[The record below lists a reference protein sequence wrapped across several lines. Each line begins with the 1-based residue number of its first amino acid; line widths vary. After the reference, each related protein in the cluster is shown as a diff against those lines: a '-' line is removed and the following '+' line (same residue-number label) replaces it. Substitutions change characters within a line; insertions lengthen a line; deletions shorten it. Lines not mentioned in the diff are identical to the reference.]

1 MKLAAKLTI
10 TLVLAIVAIMGVY
23 AWVQISGEVLL
34 SAGDALRARRNGLA
48 WLGAVESVWATEG
61 EARAR
66 ELIQLSTRRARVPD
80 RLLAVVSLDE
90 GAERPDLSA
99 DERRALDAGELVR
112 RTVIDADG
120 HEWQHAWAAIKTAAQ
135 PTAIEVVEPLEQ
147 KQAFIRMSRYAI
159 IGATLA
165 IIAVCTLVVTILQI
179 RLVGRPL
186 ALLREKARRAGAGD
200 FSSPLVLRQRDEMGE
215 VAGEINAMCTRID
228 ETNRRLADESAARV
242 AALEQLRHTERL
254 ATVGQLAAGVAHEL
268 GTPLNVVSA
277 RAELLVTGTASP
289 ADAAA
294 NGRIILEQTDRMTAI
309 IHQLL
314 DFSRRRGPSMG
325 LGNLEQVVT
334 RTLDLVAP
342 AAMRAKVR
350 VECATTGPVFAR
362 FDPTQMQQV
371 LANVFM
377 NGIQAMSEGG
387 TLRVSLDTRRT
398 YPPGDGA
405 AAETECAC
413 VTVEDSGRGITR
425 EDLDRIFEPFFTT
438 KRVGEG
444 TGLGL
449 AVAHGIVA
457 EHGGWIVAESE
468 LGKGS
473 RFSIYLPRPAVPTEA
488 AS

>member
-10 TLVLAIVAIMGVY
+10 TLVLAIVAIMGLY

-34 SAGDALRARRNGLA
+34 SAGDARRARRNGLA
-48 WLGAVESVWATEG
+48 WLGAVESVWAQEG

-66 ELIQLSTRRARVPD
+66 ELIERSTRRAGVPEKV
-80 RLLAVVSLDE
+80 LSVVSLEE
-90 GAERPDLSA
+90 GPDRPDLSA
-99 DERRALDAGELVR
+99 DERRALDDGDVVR
-112 RTVIDADG
+112 RTVRDAEG
-120 HEWQHAWAAIKTAAQ
+120 REWQYAWAAIKTAAS

-159 IGATLA
+159 LGATLA
-165 IIAVCTLVVTILQI
+165 IIAVCALVVTILQV

-186 ALLREKARRAGAGD
+186 ALLREKARRAGEGD
-200 FSSPLVLRQRDEMGE
+200 FSAPLILYQRDEMGE
-215 VAGEINAMCTRID
+215 VAGEINAMCARID

-277 RAELLVTGTASP
+277 RAELLLSGPASP

-294 NGRIILEQTDRMTAI
+294 NARIILEQTDRMTSI

-334 RTLDLVAP
+334 RTLDLIAP
-342 AAMRAKVR
+342 AATRAKVR
-350 VECATTGPVFAR
+350 VECATTGPLFAR

-377 NGIQAMSEGG
+377 NGIQAMSDGG
-387 TLRVSLDTRRT
+387 TLRVSVDTRRT
-398 YPPGDGA
+398 RPPGDGSGP
-405 AAETECAC
+405 ETECAC
-413 VTVEDSGRGITR
+413 VTVEDDGRGIAR
-425 EDLDRIFEPFFTT
+425 EDLARIFEPFFTT

-468 LGKGS
+468 VGKGS
-473 RFSIYLPRPAVPTEA
+473 RFSIFLPRPAVPKEA

>member
-10 TLVLAIVAIMGVY
+10 TLVLAIVAIMGAY

-34 SAGDALRARRNGLA
+34 STGDAVRARRNGLA
-48 WLGAVESVWATEG
+48 WLGAVESVWAKEG

-66 ELIQLSTRRARVPD
+66 ELIHLSTRRANVPEKVV
-80 RLLAVVSLDE
+80 AVVPLEE
-90 GAERPDLSA
+90 GPDRPDLTA
-99 DERRALDAGELVR
+99 DERRTLADGEVVR
-112 RTVIDADG
+112 RIVRDADG
-120 HEWQHAWAAIKTAAQ
+120 REWQHGWALIKTAVR
-135 PTAIEVVEPLEQ
+135 PTAIEVVEPLRE

-159 IGATLA
+159 VGATLA
-165 IIAVCTLVVTILQI
+165 IIAVCALVVTILQV

-200 FSSPLVLRQRDEMGE
+200 FSMPLLLRQRDEMGD
-215 VAGEINAMCTRID
+215 VAGEINAMCARIA

-242 AALEQLRHTERL
+242 AALEQLRHSERL

-277 RAELLVTGTASP
+277 RAELLVTGSP
-289 ADAAA
+289 SAADAAA
-294 NGRIILEQTDRMTAI
+294 NGRIILEQADRMTAI

-325 LGNLEQVVT
+325 LGNLTQVVT
-334 RTLDLVAP
+334 RTLDLLEP
-342 AAMRAKVR
+342 AATRAKVR
-350 VECATTGPVFAR
+350 IECATTGPVFAR
-362 FDPTQMQQV
+362 FDQTQMQQV

-377 NGIQAMSEGG
+377 NGIQAMSGGG
-387 TLRVSLDTRRT
+387 TLRVSLDTRLIR
-398 YPPGDGA
+398 PPVDGPA
-405 AAETECAC
+405 PETECVC
-413 VTVEDSGRGITR
+413 VTVEDSGRGIAR
-425 EDLDRIFEPFFTT
+425 ADLDRIFEPFFTT

-468 LGKGS
+468 EGKGS
-473 RFSIYLPRPAVPTEA
+473 RFSIYLPRPAVPSEA

>member
-10 TLVLAIVAIMGVY
+10 TLILAIVAIMGIY

-34 SAGDALRARRNGLA
+34 SAADAQRALRNGRA
-48 WLGAVESVWATEG
+48 WLGVVESVWEKEG

-66 ELIQLSTRRARVPD
+66 DLIRLSTRRAGVPERV
-80 RLLAVVSLDE
+80 LAVVPLDT
-90 GAERPDLSA
+90 GPDRPDLSA
-99 DERRALDAGELVR
+99 DERRALDDGEVVR
-112 RTVIDADG
+112 RIVRDAEG
-120 HEWQHAWAAIKTAAQ
+120 REWQHAWAAIKTART
-135 PTAIEVVEPLEQ
+135 PTAIEVVEPLQE

-159 IGATLA
+159 VGATLA
-165 IIAVCTLVVTILQI
+165 IIAVCALIVTILHI
-179 RLVGRPL
+179 RLVGHPL
-186 ALLREKARRAGAGD
+186 ALLRAKARRAGDGD
-200 FSSPLVLRQRDEMGE
+200 FSAPLVLRQRDEMGD
-215 VAGEINAMCTRID
+215 VAGEINAMCARID

-277 RAELLVTGTASP
+277 RAELLVTGTPSAT
-289 ADAAA
+289 DAAA

-334 RTLDLVAP
+334 RTLDLVSP
-342 AAMRAKVR
+342 AATRAKVR
-350 VECATTGPVFAR
+350 VECATTGPLFAR

-377 NGIQAMSEGG
+377 NGIQAMSVGG
-387 TLRVSLDTRRT
+387 TLRVSVDTCRT
-398 YPPGDGA
+398 RPPGDGSGP
-405 AAETECAC
+405 ETECAC
-413 VTVEDSGRGITR
+413 VTVEDDGRGIAR
-425 EDLDRIFEPFFTT
+425 DDLARIFEPFFTT

-468 LGKGS
+468 VGKGS
-473 RFSIYLPRPAVPTEA
+473 RFSIFLPKPAVPTEA